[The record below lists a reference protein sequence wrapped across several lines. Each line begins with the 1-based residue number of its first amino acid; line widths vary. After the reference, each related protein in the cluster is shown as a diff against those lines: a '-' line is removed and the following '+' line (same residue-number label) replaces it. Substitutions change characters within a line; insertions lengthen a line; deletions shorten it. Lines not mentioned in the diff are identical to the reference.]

1 MRVIL
6 NVDAITA
13 PLTGIGRYALELAR
27 GLRRHRDVEALRLYS
42 AYRWVDDPEQALA
55 KSRMLEATPVAST

>member
-1 MRVIL
+1 MNVIF

-27 GLRRHRDVEALRLYS
+27 GLAHHREVEALFKGFGRAL
-42 AYRWVDDPEQALA
+42 RQAIRVEGSELPSS
-55 KSRMLEATPVAST
+55 KGVL

>member
-1 MRVIL
+1 VKVIF

-27 GLRRHRDVEALRLYS
+27 GLARHAEVEALRL
-42 AYRWVDDPEQALA
+42 
-55 KSRMLEATPVAST
+55 